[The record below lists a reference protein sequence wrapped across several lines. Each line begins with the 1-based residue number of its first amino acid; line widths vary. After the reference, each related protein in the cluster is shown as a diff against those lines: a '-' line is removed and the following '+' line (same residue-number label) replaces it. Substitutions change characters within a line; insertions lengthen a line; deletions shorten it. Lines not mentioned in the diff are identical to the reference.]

1 MVSEIQP
8 KPVYIRNFSQGEDSI
23 ELFLNDDNSAK
34 VIINLASYK
43 SIHMFST
50 VNTEAFYK
58 FSINVKDIIVE
69 HGYTSQSRL
78 LLLRAISWI

>member
-8 KPVYIRNFSQGEDSI
+8 NPVYIRSFSEGENSV
-23 ELFLNDDNSAK
+23 ELMLNDDNSAK

-43 SIHMFST
+43 SIHMFSA
-50 VNTEAFYK
+50 VNTDSFYK
-58 FSINVKDIIVE
+58 FSISVKDIIEE